1 MKLSQLVENRRTV
14 TIPIGSGEITLGY
27 NPAGVTPRMF
37 AMIEEVQQE
46 ADNARV
52 VTMTMARMLTQMVT
66 DWDVTDDDGEPLP
79 LTAAAM
85 MDVPIQILSR
95 ICEVIFAEIAVP
107 NSPSAPSDSGSSP
120 AGSQDAL
127 PSGISSFARVGT

>member
-14 TIPIGSGEITLGY
+14 TIPIGSGELTLAY
-27 NPAGVTPRMF
+27 TPAGVTPRMY
-37 AMIEEVQQE
+37 AMAEAVQQQPE
-46 ADNARV
+46 NRGAE
-52 VTMTMARMLTQMVT
+52 VTFLVKLLLDMVT
-66 DWDVTDDDGEPLP
+66 DWDVTDDDDEPLP
-79 LTAAAM
+79 ITEGTL
-85 MDVPIQILSR
+85 MDMPVPILMKILDA
-95 ICEVIFAEIAVP
+95 IGADIAVP